1 MDAIISRHEGTAIVK
16 DIRGEIDALVG
27 QLYGNRDASGGAK
40 AKGRARVG
48 DRKGAK
54 REVRP

>member
-27 QLYGNRDASGGAK
+27 QLYGNRDAGGGAK
-40 AKGRARVG
+40 AKSRARVG
-48 DRKGAK
+48 DRKRAK